1 MYLVVPSVEGYVEQ
15 INDSDN
21 RNLII
26 ASFDNNDDYE
36 NIIGTPIDSITDRSV
51 VINLVDKNRKVL
63 NKVNDLWNGIEDKI
77 NASIETC
84 NKIRFSSDVVL
95 PLNTPIKFHALTIVI
110 RCIIMKDG
118 KFYPEIYLD
127 DGLVEV

>member
-1 MYLVVPSVEGYVEQ
+1 MYLVIPSVEGYVEQ

-36 NIIGTPIDSITDRSV
+36 NIIATPIDSVTDRSV

-63 NKVNDLWNGIEDKI
+63 NKLNDLWNDIEDKI
-77 NASIETC
+77 NTSIENC

-118 KFYPEIYLD
+118 QFYPEI
-127 DGLVEV
+127 

>member
-1 MYLVVPSVEGYVEQ
+1 MYLVIPSVEGYVEQ

-36 NIIGTPIDSITDRSV
+36 NIIATPIDSVTDRSV

-63 NKVNDLWNGIEDKI
+63 NKLNDLWNDIEDKI
-77 NASIETC
+77 NASIENC

-118 KFYPEIYLD
+118 QFYPEI
-127 DGLVEV
+127 

>member
-1 MYLVVPSVEGYVEQ
+1 MNSLYLVIPSVEGYVEQ

-36 NIIGTPIDSITDRSV
+36 NIIATPIDSVTDRSV

-63 NKVNDLWNGIEDKI
+63 NKLNDLWNDIEDKI
-77 NASIETC
+77 NASIENC

-95 PLNTPIKFHALTIVI
+95 PLNTPIKFHALAIVI

-118 KFYPEIYLD
+118 QFYPEI
-127 DGLVEV
+127 